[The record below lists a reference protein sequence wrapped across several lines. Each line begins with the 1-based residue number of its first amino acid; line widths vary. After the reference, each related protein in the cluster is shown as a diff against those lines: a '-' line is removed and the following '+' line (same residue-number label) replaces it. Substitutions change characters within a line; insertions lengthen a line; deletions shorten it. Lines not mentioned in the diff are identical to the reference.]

1 MRVTKRSLGV
11 IAVIAIGAA
20 SFGCNSPGSVAAFP
34 GVKTPVMLG
43 PKDRIGSG
51 PALATSKQGE
61 FESEAV
67 FSFTQRETQ
76 SYSETLTEWTGSGKL
91 GADARSATS
100 NSEAVDIRLTDVM
113 PAGYTVFSGMKVKSY
128 VSVEGEVVKVQP
140 KGGK

>member
-1 MRVTKRSLGV
+1 MRVTKRG
-11 IAVIAIGAA
+11 IGAFAVVAIGAA
-20 SFGCNSPGSVAAFP
+20 SFGCNAPGSIAAFP

-43 PKDRIGSG
+43 PKDRIGG
-51 PALATSKQGE
+51 GAALSTSKQGE
-61 FESEAV
+61 FESEATYN
-67 FSFTQRETQ
+67 FTQNVNG
-76 SYSETLTEWTGSGKL
+76 SYSQTITEWTGSGKL

-113 PAGYTVFSGMKVKSY
+113 PAAYTVFSAMKVKSY